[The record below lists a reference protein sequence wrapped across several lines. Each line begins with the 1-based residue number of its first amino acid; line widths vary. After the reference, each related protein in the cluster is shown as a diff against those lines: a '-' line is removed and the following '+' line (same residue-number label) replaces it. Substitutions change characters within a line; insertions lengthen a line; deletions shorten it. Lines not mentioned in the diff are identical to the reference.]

1 MPIIARGGRGIR
13 GAALRVEAPA
23 VESPPPRARSAC
35 GVSGFLAGILFGVA
49 CTLGAVSIVARSA
62 ASPLTRGGATSNGE
76 NAMPPQS
83 VTQNAAPVA
92 RGPSSGAG
100 PPSRRWTPV
109 GTPQS
114 TEFWDLFWPAN
125 PPACQT
131 LPIPRAT
138 EKWATP
144 LFVENAVNIAAP
156 HSLMSNARLRV
167 SLELALA
174 VLALPADADI
184 VETGVYKGGCTF
196 LFLLALKTFDGCG
209 RRVWVFDSW
218 DGLPAPDADLDLGP
232 APFFEEIVEDFTRVG
247 ALRIGIDDFYKTLR
261 DLDVLKGQSD
271 ERRLVATQGFYNET
285 LRRGA
290 KDIKAIGLL
299 HLDGDYF
306 WSTWDALD
314 AFYDKIVPGGYV
326 YVDDYHTFRGSAEAI
341 DTFRWLRGIGEPL
354 RYVREVKGLWQF
366 SGASTW
372 SEAVYWRK
380 NEP

>member
-1 MPIIARGGRGIR
+1 MPIIARGGRGAR
-13 GAALRVEAPA
+13 ATAPRS
-23 VESPPPRARSAC
+23 EPSPDPSPPRSRASC
-35 GVSGFLAGILFGVA
+35 GLSCFLAGLLVGVA
-49 CTLGAVSIVARSA
+49 CTLVAVSVILSTSP
-62 ASPLTRGGATSNGE
+62 ASPFTRGGAAAAET
-76 NAMPPQS
+76 ALPAPPRS
-83 VTQNAAPVA
+83 STTFRA

-109 GTPQS
+109 GAPQS
-114 TEFWDLFWPAN
+114 TEFWDLFWPAT

-131 LPIPRAT
+131 QPIPRAA
-138 EKWATP
+138 EQWATP
-144 LFVENAVNIAAP
+144 LFIEDAVNVAAP
-156 HSLMSNARLRV
+156 HSLMSNTRLRV

-209 RRVWVFDSW
+209 RRVRVFDSW

-247 ALRIGIDDFYKTLR
+247 ALRVGIGDFYKTLR
-261 DLDVLKGQSD
+261 GLDVLQSAAD
-271 ERRLVATQGFYNET
+271 EQRLVATQGFYNET

-290 KDIKAIGLL
+290 QDIAAIGLL

-326 YVDDYHTFRGSAEAI
+326 YVDDYHTFRGAAEAV